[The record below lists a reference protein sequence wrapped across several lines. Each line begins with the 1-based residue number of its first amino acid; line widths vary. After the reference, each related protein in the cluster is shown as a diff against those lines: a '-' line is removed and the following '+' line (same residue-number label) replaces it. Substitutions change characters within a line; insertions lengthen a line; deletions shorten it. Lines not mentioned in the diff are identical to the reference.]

1 MPVLGRVVLDAEELD
16 APMVGEVILVA
27 VLEVDVR
34 VPDVNPIDVKELDAP
49 MDEDVPVVVVEREV
63 VPTNPMDTEALV
75 PGGAPVVTVEAE
87 VPVDG
92 VDPINAMEEGAPVG
106 GEVLVVVMEVE
117 ALAATVDNM
126 SDVNVP
132 AAGGLQDGTNTN

>member
-1 MPVLGRVVLDAEELD
+1 MPVSGGVVPNAKELD
-16 APMVGEVILVA
+16 VPMVGEVILVA
-27 VLEVDVR
+27 VRVVDMHI
-34 VPDVNPIDVKELDAP
+34 PDVDPINVKELDAL
-49 MDEDVPVVVVEREV
+49 MDKDVPVVVVEREV
-63 VPTNPMDTEALV
+63 VPTNPVDTKALV
-75 PGGAPVVTVEAE
+75 PGGVPVVTVEAE